1 MSANADWAK
10 DIPCRYITLYGFCK
24 NEHNNCPYSHKT
36 TSDLKFTDG
45 ASEFDP
51 ATRTEAEIA
60 TAAATATSSLS
71 KLVPAAN
78 TSILD
83 TSLLASAP
91 KQQHQQQQETHSTNE
106 RSATNVAASPK
117 AKQMSKGESAIN
129 ELKKAVSALKVGN
142 TAGTTPTA
150 STAASNS
157 AASNTAA
164 ANSTAAKT
172 SSKQFDPVNSPV
184 FTPIY
189 KPTSMS
195 TNFLAASNSV
205 PEQQQQQ
212 QQQQQQLAQ
221 QNSFNPYADNFVPAH
236 GVQASFDQLDPRAF
250 TNGGSMPTN
259 STPLFVS
266 PSAPSTIGNPL
277 QMSPGA
283 NQLSVLTGQTTQ
295 HPQQPQLPGQSNI
308 PLTNQQPFHPAQ
320 HPMLNHL
327 HQSAPMTPV
336 GMMGSPSQGTL
347 LTTAHDLSTS
357 YVEHHLYNPDPP
369 PHRKVPLEPHQRTP
383 EMLFISNTLRIDL
396 LDKKKDLANVQP
408 HNVPGLPS
416 VVNDY
421 FNISFLY
428 ANDANNLYYK
438 CVSNYDGVVC
448 LIHRIANYTSENT
461 PQPKKIASVYQACSK
476 VHSSNVIQ
484 LKDIFLTT
492 QFNDRSMCLV
502 YKYHPLTISISDYYR
517 FENQVGTS
525 LGLEIDE
532 EYVWLYL
539 VQITNAMRKLHTSG
553 LYFGNMLDFE
563 NFLITSIPGKIK
575 FFGLGRNCLGNE
587 PIRLKE
593 LQQHDYK
600 KLGEMLETVIT
611 PKMRAS
617 NPDFQKILDYL
628 LAETNLEVG
637 EPKSVSEFVKIFAV
651 KFFDIMENLQTQNE
665 DVEQTL
671 ANELENARLFRLMC
685 KMNAVINRP
694 DSNSDI
700 NWSENGSKY
709 PLKLFYHYVFHQK
722 DHNGK
727 KTLDLVHVLKTL
739 NKLDAGV
746 TEKILLVTPDEM
758 NCMLI
763 SYKELKVLLEFSFKN
778 IA

>member
-1 MSANADWAK
+1 MSTNADWAK
-10 DIPCRYITLYGFCK
+10 GIPCRYITLYGFCK
-24 NEHNNCPYSHKT
+24 NEHNGCPYSHKT
-36 TSDLKFTDG
+36 NSEFKNTAG
-45 ASEFDP
+45 ASEVDP
-51 ATRTEAEIA
+51 TTRTEAEIA
-60 TAAATATSSLS
+60 VAATAATSSSS
-71 KLVPAAN
+71 KAIPAAS
-78 TSILD
+78 TSILES
-83 TSLLASAP
+83 SLLTSVQPPQENQTTSSTVAP
-91 KQQHQQQQETHSTNE
+91 K
-106 RSATNVAASPK
+106 VAASPK
-117 AKQMSKGESAIN
+117 AKQMTKGESAIN

-142 TAGTTPTA
+142 SAAGTPSVSTP
-150 STAASNS
+150 AAS
-157 AASNTAA
+157 
-164 ANSTAAKT
+164 T
-172 SSKQFDPVNSPV
+172 SSKQFDPLNSPV
-184 FTPIY
+184 FTPVY

-195 TNFLAASNSV
+195 NNFVAASNSV
-205 PEQQQQQ
+205 PEQQQTVQQ
-212 QQQQQQLAQ
+212 S
-221 QNSFNPYADNFVPAH
+221 SFNPYAENFVPTH
-236 GVQASFDQLDPRAF
+236 GLQSSFDQMDPRSF
-250 TNGGSMPTN
+250 TNGSIPTSN
-259 STPLFVS
+259 TPIFVN
-266 PSAPSTIGNPL
+266 PSAPSTMGNPL

-283 NQLSVLTGQTTQ
+283 NQLSVLTGHSNY
-295 HPQQPQLPGQSNI
+295 HPQQQQQQPQPQPQQQPQQQQQIPGQSNI
-308 PLTNQQPFHPAQ
+308 QLGNQQPFQPSQ

-327 HQSAPMTPV
+327 HQSAPMTPI

-347 LTTAHDLSTS
+347 LTTANDMSTS

-416 VVNDY
+416 VLNDY

-428 ANDANNLYYK
+428 ATDANNFFYK
-438 CVSNYDGVVC
+438 CVSNYDGLVC
-448 LIHRIANYTSENT
+448 LIHRIANYTNENL

-476 VHSSNVIQ
+476 VHSSNVVQ
-484 LKDIFLTT
+484 LKDVFLTT
-492 QFNDRSMCLV
+492 QFNDRSVCLV
-502 YKYHPLTISISDYYR
+502 YKYHPLTISINDYYR
-517 FENQVGTS
+517 LDNQMGSS
-525 LGLEIDE
+525 LGLEIEE
-532 EYVWLYL
+532 EYLWLYL
-539 VQITNAMRKLHTSG
+539 VQIANAMRKLHTSG
-553 LYFGNMLDFE
+553 LYFGDMLDWH
-563 NFLITSIPGKIK
+563 NFLITSIPGRIK
-575 FFGLGRNCLGNE
+575 YFGLGRNCFGSEALK
-587 PIRLKE
+587 IKE
-593 LQQHDYK
+593 LQQQDFK

-611 PKMRAS
+611 PKMRAG
-617 NPDFQKILDYL
+617 NPEFQNILDYL
-628 LAETNLEVG
+628 LTETSAATGAL
-637 EPKSVSEFVKIFAV
+637 KSVSEFVKIFAV

-746 TEKILLVTPDEM
+746 AEKILLVTPDEM

-763 SYKELKVLLEFSFKN
+763 SYKELKILLEFSFKN